1 MFQHLSIKGKML
13 SGFGFVIL
21 VVLVVTSMAVYSMVK
36 AWQVG
41 DSVANFFKSDVHA
54 VFQVHQSYNHVHSW
68 LHDLQVN
75 PSPELVQQGLQ
86 YNRELAAIIDHLP
99 ADRTGLVTAA
109 KNNLNQLVNVIENG
123 RFKTLLLNGQ
133 YEEADKVFLSEVLT
147 PTSASNKALSEL
159 IYAFERIITNMIDEL
174 DMTTE
179 ITTTVGVAV
188 VGIILGLIISFMMY
202 HYIVNNT
209 LQIRKCT
216 TLLEQGDFRLN
227 LQVDKAHKDE
237 IGQIFQNFA
246 LTAKTLN
253 RAVARTI
260 AIAQSL
266 EENSNTLNTASGAV
280 ISGAKDTEQRS
291 LTVAAASDEMV
302 STTSDI
308 AKNCHGAQ
316 ETSEIAKEE
325 TNAGVEKVRA
335 TVARIKEQA
344 INTKDDAAKVIKLA
358 QQSQAIGSIV
368 GTIEDIAAQTNLLAL
383 NAAIEAARAGEAGRG
398 FAVVADEVRAL
409 ASRTAASTKEISAMV
424 AEVQADSEAAT
435 SSMNASVDQMNTVA
449 DEASAL
455 EETLA
460 NIRNAVNAVNDQIIQ
475 IAAAA
480 EEQINATSEISNNM
494 QGISEM
500 AQQSVDVAGNAGRVA
515 TYCKNLIDGL
525 LKELDFFNL
534 DESQLRKED
543 LTFQRVDTDPAATH
557 NNQA

>member
-1 MFQHLSIKGKML
+1 MFRHLSIKGKML
-13 SGFGFVIL
+13 TGFGFVIL
-21 VVLVVTSMAVYSMVK
+21 MVIVVASMAVYSMAK
-36 AWQVG
+36 AWRVG
-41 DSVANFFKSDVHA
+41 ENISSFFQTDVNP
-54 VFQVHQSYNHVHSW
+54 VYQIHQAYNNVHSW

-75 PSPELVQQGLQ
+75 PSPELVQRGLD
-86 YNRELAAIIDHLP
+86 YNRALAGLIDTLP
-99 ADRTGLVTAA
+99 VDRTGLVTEAR
-109 KNNLNQLVNVIENG
+109 NGLTQLVNVIENG
-123 RFKTLLLNGQ
+123 TFKQQLLAGQ
-133 YEEADKVFLSEVLT
+133 YEEANQTFLKEVLP
-147 PTSASNKALSEL
+147 PTAASNKALSNL
-159 IYAFERIITNMIDEL
+159 IYAFEKIITNMTREL

-179 ITTTVGVAV
+179 ITVTVTSAV
-188 VGIILGLIISFMMY
+188 VGVLLGIIISYLMY
-202 HYIVNNT
+202 RYIVVNT
-209 LQIRKCT
+209 LHIRKCT
-216 TLLEQGDFRLN
+216 TMLENGDFRLN
-227 LQVDKAHKDE
+227 INEDKVHQDE
-237 IGQIFQNFA
+237 IGQIFHKFA
-246 LTAKTLN
+246 VTAKTLN

-266 EENSNTLNTASGAV
+266 DENAGTLNTASGAV

-344 INTKDDAAKVIKLA
+344 LNTKDDAAKVIKLA

-409 ASRTAASTKEISAMV
+409 ASRTADSTKEISAMV

-455 EETLA
+455 EDTLA
-460 NIRNAVNAVNDQIIQ
+460 NIRNAVNAVNDQIVQ

-500 AQQSVDVAGNAGRVA
+500 AQQSVDVAGNAGNVA
-515 TYCKNLIDGL
+515 TYCKELIDGL
-525 LKELDFFNL
+525 LKELDFFSL

-543 LTFQRVDTDPAATH
+543 LTFQRIDRDAASNTT
-557 NNQA
+557 NA

>member
-13 SGFGFVIL
+13 SGFGFVL
-21 VVLVVTSMAVYSMVK
+21 LAVFVVASMAVYSMVK
-36 AWQVG
+36 AWRVG
-41 DSVANFFKSDVHA
+41 DDVATFFKSDVHA
-54 VFQVHQSYNHVHSW
+54 VFVVHQAYNNVHSW

-75 PSPELVQQGLQ
+75 PNPELVQQGLE
-86 YNRELAAIIDHLP
+86 YNRELAAIINQLP
-99 ADRTGLVTAA
+99 EDRTGLVNAA

-123 RFKTLLLNGQ
+123 QFKTLLLNGQ
-133 YEEADKVFLSEVLT
+133 YEEADKVFLSEVL
-147 PTSASNKALSEL
+147 PPSSSSNKALSEL
-159 IYAFERIITNMIDEL
+159 IYAFERIITDMVDEL

-179 ITTTVGVAV
+179 ITTTVSVAV

-202 HYIVNNT
+202 NYIVNNT

-227 LQVDKAHKDE
+227 LRVDKAHKDE

-266 EENSNTLNTASGAV
+266 DENAATLNTASGAV
-280 ISGAKDTEQRS
+280 ITGAKDTEQRS

-344 INTKDDAAKVIKLA
+344 INTKEDAAKVIKLA

-409 ASRTAASTKEISAMV
+409 ASRTADSTKEISAMV

-455 EETLA
+455 EDTLA
-460 NIRNAVNAVNDQIIQ
+460 NIRNAVNAVNDQIVQ

-480 EEQINATSEISNNM
+480 EEQINATSEISKNM

-525 LKELDFFNL
+525 LKELDFFSL
-534 DESQLRKED
+534 DESQLRQED
-543 LTFQRVDTDPAATH
+543 LTFQRVDTDPAPTN

>member
-13 SGFGFVIL
+13 SGFGFVL
-21 VVLVVTSMAVYSMVK
+21 LAVFVVASMAVYSMVK
-36 AWQVG
+36 AWRVG
-41 DSVANFFKSDVHA
+41 DDVATFFKSDVHA
-54 VFQVHQSYNHVHSW
+54 VFVVQQAYNNVHSW

-75 PSPELVQQGLQ
+75 PNPELVQQGLE
-86 YNRELAAIIDHLP
+86 YNRELAAIINQLP
-99 ADRTGLVTAA
+99 EDRTGLVNAA

-123 RFKTLLLNGQ
+123 QFKTLLLNGQ

-147 PTSASNKALSEL
+147 PSSSSNKALSEL
-159 IYAFERIITNMIDEL
+159 IYAFERIITGMVDEL

-179 ITTTVGVAV
+179 ITTTVSVAV

-202 HYIVNNT
+202 HYIVDNT

-227 LQVDKAHKDE
+227 LRVDKAHKDE

-266 EENSNTLNTASGAV
+266 DENAATLNTASGAV
-280 ISGAKDTEQRS
+280 ITGAKDTEQRS

-344 INTKDDAAKVIKLA
+344 INTKEDAAKVIKLA

-409 ASRTAASTKEISAMV
+409 ASRTADSTKEISAMV

-455 EETLA
+455 EDTLA
-460 NIRNAVNAVNDQIIQ
+460 NIRNAVNAVNDQIVQ

-525 LKELDFFNL
+525 LKELDFFSL
-534 DESQLRKED
+534 DESQLRQED
-543 LTFQRVDTDPAATH
+543 LTFQRVDTDPAPTN

>member
-13 SGFGFVIL
+13 SGFGFVL
-21 VVLVVTSMAVYSMVK
+21 LAVFVVASMAVYSMVK
-36 AWQVG
+36 AWRVG
-41 DSVANFFKSDVHA
+41 DDVATFFKSDVHA
-54 VFQVHQSYNHVHSW
+54 VFVVHQAYNNVHSW

-75 PSPELVQQGLQ
+75 PNPELVQQGLE
-86 YNRELAAIIDHLP
+86 YNRELAAIINQLP
-99 ADRTGLVTAA
+99 EDRTGLVNAA

-123 RFKTLLLNGQ
+123 QFKTLLLNGQ

-147 PTSASNKALSEL
+147 PSSSSNKALSEL
-159 IYAFERIITNMIDEL
+159 IYAFERIITGMVDEL

-179 ITTTVGVAV
+179 ITTTVSVAV

-202 HYIVNNT
+202 HYIVDNT

-227 LQVDKAHKDE
+227 LRVDKAHKDE

-266 EENSNTLNTASGAV
+266 DENAATLNTASGAV
-280 ISGAKDTEQRS
+280 ITGAKDTEQRS

-344 INTKDDAAKVIKLA
+344 INTKEDAAKVIKLA

-409 ASRTAASTKEISAMV
+409 ASRTADSTKEISAMV

-455 EETLA
+455 EDTLA
-460 NIRNAVNAVNDQIIQ
+460 NIRNAVNAVNDQIVQ

-525 LKELDFFNL
+525 LKELDFFSL
-534 DESQLRKED
+534 DESQLRQED
-543 LTFQRVDTDPAATH
+543 LTFQRVDTDPAPTN

>member
-1 MFQHLSIKGKML
+1 MFQNLSIKGKML
-13 SGFGFVIL
+13 SGFGLVIL
-21 VVLVVTSMAVYSMVK
+21 VVLIVTGMAVYSMVK

-41 DSVANFFKSDVHA
+41 DRVSSFFQTDVH
-54 VFQVHQSYNHVHSW
+54 QVYHIHQVYNNVHSW

-75 PSPELVQQGLQ
+75 PNPELVQQGLE
-86 YNRELAAIIDHLP
+86 YNRELASVIDQLP
-99 ADRTGLVTAA
+99 PDRTGLVTEAR
-109 KNNLNQLVNVIENG
+109 NNLTQLVNVIENG
-123 RFKTLLLNGQ
+123 TFKTQLLAGQ
-133 YEEADKVFLSEVLT
+133 YEAANETFLREVLT
-147 PTSASNKALSEL
+147 PSSASNKSLSNL
-159 IYAFERIITNMIDEL
+159 IYAFENIITGMIREL

-179 ITTTVGVAV
+179 ITTTVSMAV
-188 VGIILGLIISFMMY
+188 VGVLLGIIISYMMY
-202 HYIVNNT
+202 SYIVKNT
-209 LQIRKCT
+209 LHIRKCT
-216 TLLEQGDFRLN
+216 VMLENGDFRLN
-227 LQVDKAHKDE
+227 LREDKIHKDE

-246 LTAKTLN
+246 VTAKTLN

-266 EENSNTLNTASGAV
+266 NENASTLNTASGAV

-344 INTKDDAAKVIKLA
+344 LNTKDDAAKVIKLA

-409 ASRTAASTKEISAMV
+409 ASRTADSTKEISAMV

-455 EETLA
+455 EDTLA
-460 NIRNAVNAVNDQIIQ
+460 NIRNAVNAVNDQIVQ

-525 LKELDFFNL
+525 LKELDFFSL

-543 LTFQRVDTDPAATH
+543 LTFQRVDQDPVPSD
-557 NNQA
+557 NN